1 MSYSDFTL
9 EKIQQ
14 SFALKMVEDQDL
26 FSSILEIEIS
36 NILKQNLELK
46 VPLALAINTEKARSE
61 FIIAEVLVE
70 LKRILNGKIS
80 LFSGINLDVDKE
92 KGLNGYCDFIVSQ
105 SSEQFFLKAPI
116 ITIVEAKNENIPS
129 GIGQCI
135 AEMIAAR
142 LFNEQAAQPIE
153 RLYGA
158 VTIGNIWKFLKYEQ
172 GAVYIDQQEYHISQV
187 NKVVGILVAM
197 ATKTA

>member
-1 MSYSDFTL
+1 MAYSDFTL
-9 EKIQQ
+9 ETIQRNF
-14 SFALKMVEDQDL
+14 SLTIIEDQGL
-26 FSSILEIEIS
+26 FLSVPETEITQ
-36 NILKQNLELK
+36 ILKDNLTIK

-61 FIIAEVLVE
+61 FIISEILIE

-105 SSEQFFLKAPI
+105 SSEQFFLKAPV

-142 LFNEQAAQPIE
+142 LFNERAALSIFK
-153 RLYGA
+153 LYGA

-172 GAVYIDQQEYHISQV
+172 DTVYIDRQEYYI
-187 NKVVGILVAM
+187 NNPAKIVGILVAM
-197 ATKTA
+197 ATGTA

>member
-1 MSYSDFTL
+1 MAYSDFTL
-9 EKIQQ
+9 ETIQQ
-14 SFALKMVEDQDL
+14 NFNLTVVEDQGL
-26 FSSILEIEIS
+26 FSSIPDMEIS
-36 NILKQNLELK
+36 QILKDNLTIK

-61 FIIAEVLVE
+61 LIISEILVE

-105 SSEQFFLKAPI
+105 SHEQFFLKAPV

-142 LFNEQAAQPIE
+142 LFNERAALPISK
-153 RLYGA
+153 LYGA

-172 GAVYIDQQEYHISQV
+172 GTVYIDQQEYYI
-187 NKVVGILVAM
+187 NDPAKIVGILVAM
-197 ATKTA
+197 ATGTA

>member
-187 NKVVGILVAM
+187 
-197 ATKTA
+197 

>member
-61 FIIAEVLVE
+61 FIVAEVLVE

>member
-187 NKVVGILVAM
+187 NKIVGILVAM
-197 ATKTA
+197 ATETA

>member
-1 MSYSDFTL
+1 MAYSDFTL
-9 EKIQQ
+9 ETIQQ
-14 SFALKMVEDQDL
+14 SFDLTLIEDQGL
-26 FSSILEIEIS
+26 FSSVPETEIS
-36 NILKQNLELK
+36 QILKDNLAIK

-61 FIIAEVLVE
+61 FIISEILIE

-80 LFSGINLDVDKE
+80 LFSGINLDVDQE

-105 SSEQFFLKAPI
+105 SPEQFFLKAPV

-142 LFNEQAAQPIE
+142 LFNERAASPIAK
-153 RLYGA
+153 LYGA
-158 VTIGNIWKFLKYEQ
+158 VTIGNIWKFLKYAQ
-172 GAVYIDQQEYHISQV
+172 DTIYIDQQEYYI
-187 NKVVGILVAM
+187 NDPAKIVGILVAM
-197 ATKTA
+197 VTGTA

>member
-61 FIIAEVLVE
+61 FIVAEVLVE

-116 ITIVEAKNENIPS
+116 ITIVEAKNENIPG

-142 LFNEQAAQPIE
+142 LFNEQAVQPIE

-187 NKVVGILVAM
+187 NKIVGILVAM
-197 ATKTA
+197 ATETA

>member
-1 MSYSDFTL
+1 MAYSDFTL
-9 EKIQQ
+9 ETIQQ
-14 SFALKMVEDQDL
+14 NFNLTVVEDQGL
-26 FSSILEIEIS
+26 FSSIPDMEIS
-36 NILKQNLELK
+36 QILKDNLTIK

-61 FIIAEVLVE
+61 LIISEILVE

-105 SSEQFFLKAPI
+105 SPEQFFLKAPV

-135 AEMIAAR
+135 AEMIAAC
-142 LFNEQAAQPIE
+142 LFNERAALPITK
-153 RLYGA
+153 LYGA
-158 VTIGNIWKFLKYEQ
+158 VTIGNIWKFIRYEQ
-172 GAVYIDQQEYHISQV
+172 GMVYIDQQEYYI
-187 NKVVGILVAM
+187 NNPAKIVGILVAM
-197 ATKTA
+197 ATGTA

>member
-172 GAVYIDQQEYHISQV
+172 GAVYIDQQEYHISQI
-187 NKVVGILVAM
+187 NKIVGILVAM
-197 ATKTA
+197 ATETA

>member
-61 FIIAEVLVE
+61 FIVAEVLVE

-187 NKVVGILVAM
+187 NKIVGILVAM
-197 ATKTA
+197 ATETA

>member
-1 MSYSDFTL
+1 MAYSDFTL
-9 EKIQQ
+9 ETIQQ
-14 SFALKMVEDQDL
+14 NFSLTIIEDQGL
-26 FSSILEIEIS
+26 YSSIPETEIS
-36 NILKQNLELK
+36 QILKDNLTLK

-61 FIIAEVLVE
+61 LIISEILVE
-70 LKRILNGKIS
+70 LKRILHGKIS

-105 SSEQFFLKAPI
+105 SSEQFFLKAPV

-142 LFNEQAAQPIE
+142 LFNERAALPITK
-153 RLYGA
+153 LYGA

-172 GAVYIDQQEYHISQV
+172 DTVYIDRQEYYID
-187 NKVVGILVAM
+187 NPAKIVGILVAM
-197 ATKTA
+197 AMGSA

>member
-187 NKVVGILVAM
+187 GKIVGILAAM
-197 ATKTA
+197 ATEMA

>member
-1 MSYSDFTL
+1 VISL
-9 EKIQQ
+9 WKP
-14 SFALKMVEDQDL
+14 
-26 FSSILEIEIS
+26 SSSVPETEITQ
-36 NILKQNLELK
+36 ILKDNLTIK

-61 FIIAEVLVE
+61 FIISEILIE

-105 SSEQFFLKAPI
+105 SSEQFFLKAPV

-142 LFNEQAAQPIE
+142 LFNERAALSIFK
-153 RLYGA
+153 LYGA

-172 GAVYIDQQEYHISQV
+172 DTVYIDRQEYYI
-187 NKVVGILVAM
+187 NNPAKIVGILVAM
-197 ATKTA
+197 ATGTA

>member
-172 GAVYIDQQEYHISQV
+172 GAVYIDQQEYHISQI
-187 NKVVGILVAM
+187 NKIVGILVAM